1 MIRVLYAEDEVSMAT
16 MVQAV
21 FEATAKDCALEVV
34 ENGRRCLERMAE
46 TKFDVV
52 MVDLLMPELNGLEVL
67 GELAARRDPTPVI
80 MVSGRGQTDL
90 AVKALRAGAV
100 DCIDK
105 VSSEFRNIADI
116 VRRVHAHNLEH
127 QPARRVPIVPGEA
140 AQILYLDASEAGRAH
155 MAQFFRKYAKAL
167 AVETVSPLD
176 FDRYLTRPQK
186 FAALVIGS
194 ELDGTD
200 PLLLLRKLHSH
211 TDDVP
216 AIVISSQ
223 ADGEKAIAAF
233 NLGAHDFLVQKDGFL
248 SELIFSLNNALKHA
262 ESARLNARLTHELA
276 ELNRSLEAQVTART
290 AELQALS
297 ARLLR
302 VQEDERRFLARELH
316 DQFGQVLTGLKFQ
329 LESAR
334 RVLPADPA
342 LGEAFLLADELLRH
356 VRALT
361 LQLRPHILD
370 DLGLQP
376 ALEWHLNL
384 FQRQTKIAVNA
395 EYTLPDRRLPGE
407 LETTIFRIVQEALTN
422 VARHSG
428 SSAAHV
434 TVAVDERHALVEITD
449 RGRGFDSER
458 VLALHESVG
467 LAGLVDRVNLAGGR
481 AEIFSR
487 VGQGTRVHAE
497 FPLAVP
503 ALSATS

>member
-1 MIRVLYAEDEVSMAT
+1 M
-16 MVQAV
+16 
-21 FEATAKDCALEVV
+21 
-34 ENGRRCLERMAE
+34 
-46 TKFDVV
+46 
-52 MVDLLMPELNGLEVL
+52 
-67 GELAARRDPTPVI
+67 
-80 MVSGRGQTDL
+80 
-90 AVKALRAGAV
+90 
-100 DCIDK
+100 
-105 VSSEFRNIADI
+105 
-116 VRRVHAHNLEH
+116 
-127 QPARRVPIVPGEA
+127 
-140 AQILYLDASEAGRAH
+140 
-155 MAQFFRKYAKAL
+155 
-167 AVETVSPLD
+167 
-176 FDRYLTRPQK
+176 
-186 FAALVIGS
+186 
-194 ELDGTD
+194 
-200 PLLLLRKLHSH
+200 
-211 TDDVP
+211 
-216 AIVISSQ
+216 
-223 ADGEKAIAAF
+223 
-233 NLGAHDFLVQKDGFL
+233 
-248 SELIFSLNNALKHA
+248 
-262 ESARLNARLTHELA
+262 
-276 ELNRSLEAQVTART
+276 
-290 AELQALS
+290 
-297 ARLLR
+297 
-302 VQEDERRFLARELH
+302 QEDERRFLARELH

-334 RVLPADPA
+334 RVLPADAA

-356 VRALT
+356 VRTLT

-449 RGRGFDSER
+449 RGRGFDLER
-458 VLALHESVG
+458 VLAQHESVG

-503 ALSATS
+503 VLSATS